1 MFPGTTFI
9 EVVRYFMDDNSMA
22 VKILLITKNG
32 PYLNESPVLETSMML
47 LTISCHIIYR
57 GKKLILHGD
66 FIKCIDLTG
75 RNKMTKA

>member
-1 MFPGTTFI
+1 
-9 EVVRYFMDDNSMA
+9 MDDNSMA

-57 GKKLILHGD
+57 GK
-66 FIKCIDLTG
+66 
-75 RNKMTKA
+75 N